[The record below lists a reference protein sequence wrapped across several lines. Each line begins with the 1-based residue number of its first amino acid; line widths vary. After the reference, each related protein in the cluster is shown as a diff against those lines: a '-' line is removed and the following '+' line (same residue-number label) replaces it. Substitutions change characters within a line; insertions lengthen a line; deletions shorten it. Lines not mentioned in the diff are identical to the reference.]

1 MMEFPNSASDLH
13 TPYKS
18 LKKLAG
24 EYNLWEQIKKK
35 TKMNLL
41 FISNGLDI
49 WYVTRQRKQSFDSRH
64 HHRLTDWLL
73 PAQPRAWPGHLYPLG
88 YKEGLSIPL

>member
-24 EYNLWEQIKKK
+24 EYDQWEQIEKKK

-41 FISNGLDI
+41 
-49 WYVTRQRKQSFDSRH
+49 
-64 HHRLTDWLL
+64 
-73 PAQPRAWPGHLYPLG
+73 LYPMG
-88 YKEGLSIPL
+88 QTSGT